1 MGGQFGNN
9 PIKQGPLEAILS
21 ELAKMPVSIP
31 DIPSGNSTL
40 VLTGTVGALGITT
53 NIGSITID
61 NLPMPSS
68 SDIDDV
74 RDAVRE
80 QYKDAGITG
89 NINVT
94 LISSSSSQIVFNIK
108 FNGSITQSGFTIT
121 QNYDITYTY
130 TKK

>member
-1 MGGQFGNN
+1 M
-9 PIKQGPLEAILS
+9 
-21 ELAKMPVSIP
+21 
-31 DIPSGNSTL
+31 
-40 VLTGTVGALGITT
+40 LTGTVGVLGINTS
-53 NIGSITID
+53 IGSITID
-61 NLPMPSS
+61 NLPMPAEG
-68 SDIDDV
+68 DIDRV

-80 QYKDAGITG
+80 QHKDSGITG

-94 LISSSSSQIVFNIK
+94 LISSSSRIVFNIK

>member
-1 MGGQFGNN
+1 
-9 PIKQGPLEAILS
+9 
-21 ELAKMPVSIP
+21 
-31 DIPSGNSTL
+31 
-40 VLTGTVGALGITT
+40 VLTGTVGVLGINTS
-53 NIGSITID
+53 IGSITID
-61 NLPMPSS
+61 NLPMPAEG
-68 SDIDDV
+68 DIDRV

-80 QYKDAGITG
+80 QYKDSGITG

-94 LISSSSSQIVFNIK
+94 LISSSSSRIVFNIK